1 MLRKNLMSAVYAAVA
16 AGAVLVVYNAFM
28 HGNVSQANTA
38 SSRLSVY
45 LGLDKVK
52 QEEKSDENNVVGTDN
67 GSAASTSADSAT
79 TQTPATPSQAETT
92 DQSTATATP
101 SVTSPAATP
110 TVQTAAKAETVYTVK
125 DGDTY
130 GCIAEKYY
138 GSYEHYLDVMAAN
151 PVYQQGFGEY
161 QLYVGAQ
168 LTLPA
173 VAKENLKPASSLCQ

>member
-38 SSRLSVY
+38 SSRLSTY
-45 LGLDKVK
+45 LGLDKAK
-52 QEEKSDENNVVGTDN
+52 QEAKSDEDNVVGTDN
-67 GSAASTSADSAT
+67 GATTPATTPDTST
-79 TQTPATPSQAETT
+79 TQTAPATTTTPAT
-92 DQSTATATP
+92 DQGSTAAT
-101 SVTSPAATP
+101 STTGAATP
-110 TVQTAAKAETVYTVK
+110 ATQVTGKAATTYTVK

-138 GSYEHYLDVMAAN
+138 GSYENFVDVMAAN
-151 PVYQQGFGEY
+151 PVYDQGFGEY

-173 VAKENLKPASSLCQ
+173 VAQENVKPASSLCQ